1 MIAYSNFAPMHT
13 QIKHELDEAYKR
25 VMDSN
30 WFILGKELKLFEQ
43 EYADY
48 CGSKYCIGVGNGLD
62 ALHLIIRGYGIGEGD
77 EVILPANTY
86 IATALAVSYSGA
98 IPVFVDCDRDTYNI
112 DVSQIENKIT
122 SKTKAIIAVHL
133 YGKTAEMETI
143 NKIAKKH
150 NLKVIEDAAQAHGAY
165 YKGKRVGNLGDA
177 AGFSFYPGK
186 NLGALGDA
194 GAITTN
200 DKQLAE
206 KIYAL
211 RNYGSVEKYYHIY
224 QGFNSRMDELQAA
237 FLRIKLRYLDE
248 WTEQRRKIADY
259 YLEKLA
265 DLDVKLSNTENK
277 EENVWHIF
285 PVITKYRES
294 VKKEME
300 RNEIGVL
307 THYPIPIHLQEAYRE
322 LGYEQGDFPV
332 SEQYAQQEISLPIW
346 VGMTKKDCDVVVDI
360 FRYAVKEQV

>member
-1 MIAYSNFAPMHT
+1 M
-13 QIKHELDEAYKR
+13 
-25 VMDSN
+25 
-30 WFILGKELKLFEQ
+30 
-43 EYADY
+43 
-48 CGSKYCIGVGNGLD
+48 
-62 ALHLIIRGYGIGEGD
+62 
-77 EVILPANTY
+77 
-86 IATALAVSYSGA
+86 
-98 IPVFVDCDRDTYNI
+98 
-112 DVSQIENKIT
+112 SQIENKIT

-211 RNYGSVEKYYHIY
+211 RNYGSVEKYHHIY